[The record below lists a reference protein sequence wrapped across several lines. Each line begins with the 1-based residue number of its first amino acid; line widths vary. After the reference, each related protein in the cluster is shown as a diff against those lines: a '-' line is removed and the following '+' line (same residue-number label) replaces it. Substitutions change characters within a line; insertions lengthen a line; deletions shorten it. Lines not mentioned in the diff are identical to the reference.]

1 MHTIMDEIPLNIFF
15 YSTHMLSEGYW
26 NDIAGVHVA
35 PSVNTIGVKIYQ
47 WWLTTSPELLFDVFP
62 SLNALYQ
69 S

>member
-1 MHTIMDEIPLNIFF
+1 
-15 YSTHMLSEGYW
+15 MLSEGYW

-47 WWLTTSPELLFDVFP
+47 WWLTRSPELLFDVFP